1 MTGAFAVI
9 DGPDGVGKT
18 TLVTRLVDRLTAQR
32 VDVVVVREPGGTD
45 AAELARR
52 AAFDPEFDT
61 SPMAELFFILA
72 ARADLVSKII
82 RPALTEGKL
91 VLSDRYQLSTVA
103 YQIAGRGLP
112 AEPVHVANN
121 LATGGLS
128 PDLTVVLDVPL
139 DVAQE
144 RQRARG
150 DRPDRMEQ
158 EAISLHERV
167 VESFRVATGPG
178 IYHIDA
184 TGTPDQVEEAAWQH
198 VAAMLEVTLVG
209 NTRSANGGTA

>member
-1 MTGAFAVI
+1 MAGAFAVI

-18 TLVTRLVDRLTAQR
+18 TLVTRLAKRLTAQS

-61 SPMAELFFILA
+61 SPLAELFFILA

-82 RPALTEGKL
+82 RPAITAGKF

-128 PDLTVVLDVPL
+128 PDLTVVLGVPL

-144 RQRARG
+144 RQRVRG

-158 EAISLHERV
+158 ETVALHERV

-178 IYHIDA
+178 ICHVDA
-184 TGTPDQVEEAAWQH
+184 TVTPDQVEEAAWQH
-198 VAAMLEVTLVG
+198 LAALLEVAIRG
-209 NTRSANGGTA
+209 